1 MPEAKLGSIR
11 RTQSLRRS
19 VGDRDDRGW
28 TLLHV
33 GARRGD
39 VREVRFLASVS
50 TTVYDICN

>member
-19 VGDRDDRGW
+19 VGDKDDRGW

-39 VREVRFLASVS
+39 VREVRFLALLFD
-50 TTVYDICN
+50 YCL